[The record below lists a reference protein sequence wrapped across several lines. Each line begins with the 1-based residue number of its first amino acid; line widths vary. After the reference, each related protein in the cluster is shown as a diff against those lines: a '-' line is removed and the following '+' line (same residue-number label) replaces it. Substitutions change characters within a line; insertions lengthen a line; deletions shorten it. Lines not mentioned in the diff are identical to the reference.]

1 MTSLGSHSSINCL
14 LCCTAIVLST
24 DRYLVGGKGK
34 VNFCAILKLVGVPF
48 QTGKDYLCKSCS
60 RKIEKH
66 GKIADNLKKSKEEI
80 HTIFNGRVQELNV
93 KREFVDLAVS
103 SSVPVPVAAK
113 KACLHDDVDYRIK
126 APSPLCTST
135 PIKLA
140 KPSST
145 NNDKASIVSGSKT
158 EVKVSF

>member
-1 MTSLGSHSSINCL
+1 MIYLGSRSSINCL

-24 DRYLVGGKGK
+24 DRYLVGGRGK

-93 KREFVDLAVS
+93 KRAFVDLAVS

-113 KACLHDDVDYRIK
+113 KACLHDDVDDRIK

-145 NNDKASIVSGSKT
+145 DNDKAPIYIFIV
-158 EVKVSF
+158 